1 MQTVV
6 PRNHQV
12 SSPSRGSPLEIL
24 LQQTR
29 RQIAT
34 ISWDTVLVLALLE
47 TSLNLLLAVALTP
60 TFGPDL
66 DQGSGFNPNLTPT
79 PRCVLVSAATPVPV
93 FMPMFASAQI
103 IEARSMS
110 EPMRTCQL
118 EFGIRTGAIA
128 EPTSS

>member
-66 DQGSGFNPNLTPT
+66 D
-79 PRCVLVSAATPVPV
+79 
-93 FMPMFASAQI
+93 
-103 IEARSMS
+103 
-110 EPMRTCQL
+110 
-118 EFGIRTGAIA
+118 
-128 EPTSS
+128 